1 MKTFFE
7 PLRER
12 VMKISNFENK
22 KIKLLTD
29 KQQKSYENA
38 KICSIYKEK
47 FEDKYAKDKKYC
59 KVSDYCHYIGE

>member
-7 PLRER
+7 PLREH

-29 KQQKSYENA
+29 KQ
-38 KICSIYKEK
+38 
-47 FEDKYAKDKKYC
+47 
-59 KVSDYCHYIGE
+59 